1 MSEGSRE
8 AEWESLDVPKQRWL
22 RSGRSPA
29 GWPRS
34 LQLEVGVRV
43 VFPTVLVLSV
53 YLLFAGHHHSGGGF
67 TGGLVAGLAFV
78 LRYVAGGSMEL
89 AAAVRLRPPAVIGAG
104 LMLATVTALVPMLF
118 GYPALTS
125 AKWQAHVPVFGEVA
139 VGSNLAF
146 DIGVYV
152 LIIGVVLDLLRTLG
166 AGIEKR
172 ELEREEREGLLGRGE
187 FLGEEQEAEPDAGR
201 HRREGDQR

>member
-1 MSEGSRE
+1 MSAGS
-8 AEWESLDVPKQRWL
+8 EWESMDVPRQRWL
-22 RSGRSPA
+22 RNARSPG

-53 YLLFAGHHHSGGGF
+53 YLLFAGHNHSGGGF
-67 TGGLVAGLAFV
+67 PGGLVAGLAFV

-89 AAAVRLRPPAVIGAG
+89 AAAVRIRPPALIGAG
-104 LMLATVTALVPMLF
+104 LTLSTVTALVPMVF
-118 GYPALTS
+118 GHPALTS
-125 AKWQAHVPVFGEVA
+125 GSWEPDLPLFGEVKFA
-139 VGSNLAF
+139 SNLAF
-146 DIGVYV
+146 DLGVYV

-172 ELEREEREGLLGRGE
+172 ELERERRAGLVGGGE
-187 FLGEEQEAEPDAGR
+187 SGMGTAEDATGGGPADGG
-201 HRREGDQR
+201 GDDR